1 MKKLVVIL
9 PLCAVAVALGLS
21 GCSKSKTG
29 TTASGNGGNGSDATM
44 APVASDQPVDMRIN
58 WTVGRKYP
66 MRMELDQT
74 TKTDVPDQPQP
85 VVQEVKISQGFDLS
99 VLKALDNGGRQL
111 ELQFESQTMDV
122 SQGGRSVLSFNSL
135 QDSAQD
141 TNNPV
146 APVLRAMI
154 GVRVQYFTDANG
166 KVERVEGTDALAKRF
181 AASGNPQAQALV
193 QQMFGEETLK
203 RYGSFADAMPG
214 HVIKVGDSWP
224 LKEDVTTAIGLVTVD
239 LKYTFK
245 NWEQHHNR
253 NCAHVEAEG
262 ELSTKTT
269 STATGMIVEIK
280 KGTISGEFWYDPV
293 LGMIVDLNNDQDLA
307 LKITTRAQTL
317 TSKFNQNVRMAL
329 VDAE

>member
-1 MKKLVVIL
+1 
-9 PLCAVAVALGLS
+9 
-21 GCSKSKTG
+21 
-29 TTASGNGGNGSDATM
+29 
-44 APVASDQPVDMRIN
+44 
-58 WTVGRKYP
+58 
-66 MRMELDQT
+66 
-74 TKTDVPDQPQP
+74 
-85 VVQEVKISQGFDLS
+85 
-99 VLKALDNGGRQL
+99 ALDNGGRQL

-224 LKEDVTTAIGLVTVD
+224 LKEDVTTSIGLVTV
-239 LKYTFK
+239 
-245 NWEQHHNR
+245 
-253 NCAHVEAEG
+253 
-262 ELSTKTT
+262 
-269 STATGMIVEIK
+269 
-280 KGTISGEFWYDPV
+280 
-293 LGMIVDLNNDQDLA
+293 
-307 LKITTRAQTL
+307 
-317 TSKFNQNVRMAL
+317 
-329 VDAE
+329 